1 MSFAHSPKI
10 VTDGLVLALDAKNP
24 KSYPGSGAT
33 WYDLSGYNNHGQ
45 ILNQVSHNGEAFD
58 FDGTSD
64 YVNCGSD
71 ASLDLTSQMTL
82 TVAVNASAMPGNMYV
97 LTKQDYGNGYILHYD
112 IAYETT
118 PGGGFQTTN
127 VTNTEFEFGTNIQ
140 QNNWYI
146 VSYTYDGSTERA
158 YYNGELIN
166 SKAKTGAIST
176 NASYD
181 LHIGYRGGGG
191 WVGQI
196 ALVHIHNTAL
206 TTPEIQQNYNALKG
220 RFGL

>member
-1 MSFAHSPKI
+1 MEGQYLRTGNKEYEILAKFWTKIFALTFGIGVATGI
-10 VTDGLVLALDAKNP
+10 V
-24 KSYPGSGAT
+24 
-33 WYDLSGYNNHGQ
+33 
-45 ILNQVSHNGEAFD
+45 
-58 FDGTSD
+58 
-64 YVNCGSD
+64 
-71 ASLDLTSQMTL
+71 M
-82 TVAVNASAMPGNMYV
+82 
-97 LTKQDYGNGYILHYD
+97 
-112 IAYETT
+112 
-118 PGGGFQTTN
+118 
-127 VTNTEFEFGTNIQ
+127 EFEFGTNIQ